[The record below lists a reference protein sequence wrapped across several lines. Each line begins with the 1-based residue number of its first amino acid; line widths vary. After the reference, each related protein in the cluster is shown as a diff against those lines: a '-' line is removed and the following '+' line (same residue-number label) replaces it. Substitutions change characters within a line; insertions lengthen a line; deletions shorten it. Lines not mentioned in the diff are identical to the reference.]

1 MFIVPKAGNVTT
13 LKRRCFEEALVP
25 PCIPLEGKSQS
36 DCQIITY
43 HDCHV
48 LHGDREWGE
57 HIILTCHH
65 DRGHHI
71 CLHRQ
76 HYHGHHLYPSH
87 HDHHDNYLY
96 LDDHDHHG
104 DYLYLD
110 DHDHHGDHQW
120 TRENRCVTAISSTR
134 CQFPRSHSQLNNRSS
149 HLYLETQLSTINIL
163 TSLLL
168 IYNHII
174 FLI

>member
-13 LKRRCFEEALVP
+13 LKRRCLQEALVR

-57 HIILTCHH
+57 HIILTCYH

-110 DHDHHGDHQW
+110 DYDHHGDHQW

-134 CQFPRSHSQLNNRSS
+134 CQFPRSHSQLNNRSR
-149 HLYLETQLSTINIL
+149 HFYFETQLSTINIL
-163 TSLLL
+163 TILLTWL
-168 IYNHII
+168 
-174 FLI
+174 LAS